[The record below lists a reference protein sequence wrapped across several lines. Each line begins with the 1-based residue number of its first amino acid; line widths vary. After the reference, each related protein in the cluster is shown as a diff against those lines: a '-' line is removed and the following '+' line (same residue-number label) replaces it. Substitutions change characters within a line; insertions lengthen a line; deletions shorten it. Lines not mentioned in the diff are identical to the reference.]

1 MVAQVL
7 SLVLTNKSFQRL
19 TVQALEVLAKR
30 TDNTIDDH
38 LVAIVKAKLS
48 PEAR

>member
-7 SLVLTNKSFQRL
+7 SLILSNKSFQRL
-19 TVQALEVLAKR
+19 AVQALEVLAKR
-30 TDNTIDDH
+30 TDNTIDDQ
-38 LVAIVKAKLS
+38 LVAVVKAKLS